1 MKYYASKPVEI
12 DGFKKALIRTYVRK
26 EIVMNKNELL
36 EYIETNSAVITIFKD
51 KVRTAQ
57 KVKNKKRQP
66 AKRWNEAKIE
76 RTVDKITDEFINN
89 VYDKLAKGVKAN
101 RRTTKQ
107 QWITFIEEHEI
118 LDELEES
125 VIMISFE

>member
-1 MKYYASKPVEI
+1 MSEGILPAV
-12 DGFKKALIRTYVRK
+12 
-26 EIVMNKNELL
+26 
-36 EYIETNSAVITIFKD
+36 IESNSTVITIFKN
-51 KVRTAQ
+51 KVRADQ
-57 KVKNKKRQP
+57 KLKNKKRQP
-66 AKRWNEAKIE
+66 AKRWNESKIE

-101 RRTTKQ
+101 RHTTKQ
-107 QWITFIEEHEI
+107 QWITFIEEHEV